1 VAILVVSDDISTQI
15 QATKMN
21 NREII
26 IELAK
31 YLNGDISDTN
41 GLYESFFHINPCNYY
56 CPLDGIVAHFK
67 SSGIKM
73 RNDKINIIDPH
84 KRRCFNFQDG
94 THYVTVSS
102 QGSTKRFLVYK

>member
-1 VAILVVSDDISTQI
+1 
-15 QATKMN
+15 MN
-21 NREII
+21 TRKII

-41 GLYESFFHINPCNYY
+41 GLYESFFYINPSNCY
-56 CPLDGIVAHFK
+56 CALDGIVDHFK
-67 SSGIKM
+67 KKGIKM
-73 RNDKINIIDPH
+73 RHDKINRIDPH

-94 THYVTVSS
+94 SHYVTVTS